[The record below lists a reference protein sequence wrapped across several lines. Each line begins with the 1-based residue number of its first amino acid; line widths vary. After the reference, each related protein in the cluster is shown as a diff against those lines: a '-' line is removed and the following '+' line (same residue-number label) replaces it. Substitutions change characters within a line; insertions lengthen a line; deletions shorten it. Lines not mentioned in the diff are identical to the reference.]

1 MKKIFATTLVIL
13 AVSGLMACNDKTD
26 TAETTGTN
34 TVETTISTVETTAV
48 AVG

>member
-1 MKKIFATTLVIL
+1 MKKIFATALIIL

-26 TAETTGTN
+26 TAETTGTE
-34 TVETTISTVETTAV
+34 TGVVETSNMTEV

>member
-13 AVSGLMACNDKTD
+13 VVSGLMACNDKTD
-26 TAETTGTN
+26 TAETTGT
-34 TVETTISTVETTAV
+34 ETTVIETSVMTEV